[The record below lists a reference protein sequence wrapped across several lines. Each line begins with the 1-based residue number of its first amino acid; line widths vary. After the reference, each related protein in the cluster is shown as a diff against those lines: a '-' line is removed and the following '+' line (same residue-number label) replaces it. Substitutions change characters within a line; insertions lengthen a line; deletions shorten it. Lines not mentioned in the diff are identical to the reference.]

1 MAFRNAG
8 TPVWIG
14 PGGTQSWS
22 YGWGDDHGQEFAS
35 ADMKT
40 PGAEMVVVAESERKE
55 TGGAITYFVTFKNN
69 GPQTP
74 GQFRAGLI
82 AGPGQK
88 LHEVEVADDF
98 PMVANPEEV
107 HKKLAAHLHKK
118 AA

>member
-69 GPQTP
+69 GPQWCYTT
-74 GQFRAGLI
+74 FR
-82 AGPGQK
+82 
-88 LHEVEVADDF
+88 
-98 PMVANPEEV
+98 EEV
-107 HKKLAAHLHKK
+107 RYESNHRGGRQQCRRLSGRD
-118 AA
+118 